1 MMVEGCGGVGDIL
14 GIVMNVKE
22 SSVNVVVISLCL
34 GGEFQV
40 LWQGSNG
47 GDSSR
52 GGRGGEDPRLS
63 QVLALQEELRQ
74 KKNALEALMRRMGK
88 SSSLNMDNISDNISD
103 NVSETSDH
111 LREAQGSSGAATWG
125 EAGGPH
131 HFSDNHYQ
139 QSR

>member
-1 MMVEGCGGVGDIL
+1 MGV
-14 GIVMNVKE
+14 
-22 SSVNVVVISLCL
+22 
-34 GGEFQV
+34 FQV
-40 LWQGSNG
+40 LWQGNSG
-47 GDSSR
+47 GSGSR
-52 GGRGGEDPRLS
+52 GGGVGEDPRLD

-103 NVSETSDH
+103 NVSEASDH
-111 LREAQGSSGAATWG
+111 LGEARGSSGAATWG
-125 EAGGPH
+125 EAGGLH

>member
-1 MMVEGCGGVGDIL
+1 ML
-14 GIVMNVKE
+14 
-22 SSVNVVVISLCL
+22 
-34 GGEFQV
+34 QA
-40 LWQGSNG
+40 LWQGNSG
-47 GDSSR
+47 GSSSR
-52 GGRGGEDPRLS
+52 GGGAAEDPRLA

-103 NVSETSDH
+103 NVSDTSDH
-111 LREAQGSSGAATWG
+111 LGETRGTSGAATWG
-125 EAGGPH
+125 EAGALH